1 MNHTRRILPLLVAIA
16 ILISTVPVAYAA
28 TFPGPNNWSN
38 VGSIDLTFSFS
49 GNSALCDGVVTGLP
63 STTTISA
70 TFKLERKPSGGTYS
84 SYHTWSQASTNSG
97 TLRWSGSC
105 SVSQGYTYKLSVTAN
120 VTRGGT
126 TETVS
131 TFVERSY

>member
-1 MNHTRRILPLLVAIA
+1 MNHTRRILPLLVALA
-16 ILISTVPVAYAA
+16 ILSATVPAAYAA

-38 VGSIDLTFSFS
+38 ADSVSLDLNFSN
-49 GNSALCDGVVTGLP
+49 GSALCNGKITGAP
-63 STTTISA
+63 GTSYISA
-70 TFKLERKPSGGTYS
+70 TFTLERKPSGGTYS
-84 SYHTWSQASTNSG
+84 SYHTWSQTSTNSG

-105 SVSQGYTYKLSVTAN
+105 SVSKGYTYKLSVTAN